1 MYISKERL
9 MLSILPEY
17 IMQEMKADIR
27 SACMKLIGKNDG
39 TLTHKP
45 RSPFK

>member
-1 MYISKERL
+1 

-27 SACMKLIGKNDG
+27 NACMKLIGKHDTG
-39 TLTHKP
+39 TIIHKP